1 MSKLDIFR
9 KEWLEVVFADKN
21 KNYGAYQL
29 RKSNGSNTSK
39 ALLYGSVVFL
49 VLFFAPKIYGLI
61 KGSISHE
68 DEQLKA
74 QEVVLAPPPP
84 VNPETPPP
92 PPVEP
97 PPPKVD
103 QVKMPPPI
111 VKPDEQVRDE
121 PPTVEK
127 LKEADPGQREIK
139 GDPTVSDNIV
149 ISTPVGNGPK
159 EQERAVV
166 EDNAVYDFVSIEK
179 QPEFPGGI
187 NKFYAYLS
195 KAIKYPAMA
204 QENNVQ
210 GKVFL
215 SFVVE
220 KDGKL
225 TDIQVTRGLGSGCD
239 EEAIRVLKASPRWVP
254 GVQNGK
260 PVRVKYNINV
270 NFTLSN

>member
-9 KEWLEVVFADKN
+9 KEWLEVVFTDKN

-29 RKSNGSNTSK
+29 RKSNGTNTTK
-39 ALLYGSVVFL
+39 ALLIGSVVFL
-49 VLFFAPKIYGLI
+49 VLFFSPKIYGLI
-61 KGSISHE
+61 KGSGDQE
-68 DEQLKA
+68 EEQMKA
-74 QEVVLAPPPP
+74 QEVVIAPPPP

-121 PPTVEK
+121 EPPTVEK
-127 LKEADPGQREIK
+127 LKEADPGQRDIK
-139 GDPTVSDNIV
+139 GDPTADIV
-149 ISTPVGNGPK
+149 IATPVGEGPK
-159 EQERAVV
+159 REAAVAV
-166 EDNAVYDFVSIEK
+166 DDNQVYDFVSIEK
-179 QPEFPGGI
+179 QPEFPGGLA
-187 NKFYAYLS
+187 KFYKYLGN
-195 KAIKYPAMA
+195 AIKYPPMA

-225 TDIQVTRGLGSGCD
+225 TDITVTRGLGSGTD
-239 EEAIRVLKASPRWVP
+239 EEAIRVLKASPRWNP
-254 GVQNGK
+254 GIQNGK

-270 NFTLSN
+270 NFTLN

>member
-21 KNYGAYQL
+21 KTYGAYQL
-29 RKSNGSNTSK
+29 RKTNGANTSK
-39 ALLYGSVVFL
+39 ALIIGSIIFL
-49 VLFFAPKIYGLI
+49 VLFFSPKIYSLI
-61 KGSISHE
+61 KGSMDHE

-74 QEVVLAPPPP
+74 QEVILAPPPP
-84 VNPETPPP
+84 VDPKTPPP

-97 PPPKVD
+97 PPPKID

-111 VKPDEQVRDE
+111 VKPDIEVRDE

-127 LKEADPGQREIK
+127 LKEADPGQRDIK
-139 GDPTVSDNIV
+139 GDPTAEINIAE
-149 ISTPVGNGPK
+149 PVGEGPK
-159 EQERAVV
+159 KEAAVAV
-166 EDNAVYDFVSIEK
+166 DDNKVYDFVSIEK
-179 QPEFPGGI
+179 QPEYPGGI
-187 NKFYAYLS
+187 AKFYKYLGG
-195 KAIKYPAMA
+195 AIKYPPMA

-225 TDIQVTRGLGSGCD
+225 TDIQVTRGLGSGTD
-239 EEAIRVLKASPRWVP
+239 EEAIRVLKASPRWNP
-254 GVQNGK
+254 GIQNGK

-270 NFTLSN
+270 NFTLN

>member
-9 KEWLEVVFADKN
+9 KEWLEVVFEDKN
-21 KNYGAYQL
+21 KSYGAYQL
-29 RKSNGSNTSK
+29 RKTNGANTTR
-39 ALLYGSVVFL
+39 ALIIGSIVFL
-49 VLFFAPKIYGLI
+49 ILFFTPKIYSLI
-61 KGSISHE
+61 KGSMDQQE
-68 DEQLKA
+68 EQVKA
-74 QEVVLAPPPP
+74 QEVILAPPPP

-111 VKPDEQVRDE
+111 VKPDIEVRDE

-127 LKEADPGQREIK
+127 LKEADPGQRDIK
-139 GDPTVSDNIV
+139 GDPTADIV
-149 ISTPVGNGPK
+149 IAEPVGEGPK
-159 EQERAVV
+159 REAAVAV
-166 EDNAVYDFVSIEK
+166 DDNKVYDFVSIEK

-187 NKFYAYLS
+187 SKFYGYLS
-195 KAIKYPAMA
+195 KAIKYPPMA

-225 TDIQVTRGLGSGCD
+225 TDITVTRGLGSGTD
-239 EEAIRVLKASPRWVP
+239 EEAIRVLKASPRWNP
-254 GVQNGK
+254 GIQNGK

-270 NFTLSN
+270 NFTLN

>member
-21 KNYGAYQL
+21 KTYGAYQL
-29 RKSNGSNTSK
+29 RKSNGANTSR
-39 ALLYGSVVFL
+39 ALIIGSIIFI
-49 VLFFAPKIYGLI
+49 VLFFSPKIYSLI
-61 KGSISHE
+61 KGSMDHE

-74 QEVVLAPPPP
+74 QEVILAPPPP
-84 VNPETPPP
+84 VDPKTPPP

-111 VKPDEQVRDE
+111 VKPDIEVRDE

-127 LKEADPGQREIK
+127 LKEADPGQRDIK
-139 GDPTVSDNIV
+139 GDPTAEINIAE
-149 ISTPVGNGPK
+149 PVGEGPK
-159 EQERAVV
+159 REAAVAV
-166 EDNAVYDFVSIEK
+166 DDNKVYDFVSIEK

-187 NKFYAYLS
+187 SKFYGYLS
-195 KAIKYPAMA
+195 KAIKYPPMA

-225 TDIQVTRGLGSGCD
+225 TDITVTRGLGSGTD
-239 EEAIRVLKASPRWVP
+239 EEAIRVLKASPRWNP
-254 GVQNGK
+254 GIQNGK

-270 NFTLSN
+270 NFTLN

>member
-9 KEWLEVVFADKN
+9 SEWLEVVFADKN
-21 KNYGAYQL
+21 KSYGAYQL
-29 RKSNGSNTSK
+29 RKTNGANTTR
-39 ALLYGSVVFL
+39 ALIIGSVIFL
-49 VLFFAPKIYGLI
+49 ILFFSPKIYSLI
-61 KGSISHE
+61 KGSIDNQ

-74 QEVVLAPPPP
+74 QEVIIAPPPP
-84 VNPETPPP
+84 VDPKTPPP

-121 PPTVEK
+121 EPPTVEK
-127 LKEADPGQREIK
+127 LKEADPGQRDIK
-139 GDPTVSDNIV
+139 GDPTADIQ
-149 ISTPVGNGPK
+149 IAEPVGEGPK
-159 EQERAVV
+159 RTEAVAV
-166 EDNAVYDFVSIEK
+166 DDNKVYDFVSIEK

-187 NKFYAYLS
+187 AKFYGYLG
-195 KAIKYPAMA
+195 KAIKYPPMA

-225 TDIQVTRGLGSGCD
+225 TDITVTRGLGSGTD
-239 EEAIRVLKASPRWVP
+239 EEAIRVLKASPRWNP
-254 GVQNGK
+254 GIQNGK

-270 NFTLSN
+270 NFTLN

>member
-21 KNYGAYQL
+21 KTYGAYQL
-29 RKSNGSNTSK
+29 RKSNGANTSR
-39 ALLYGSVVFL
+39 ALIIGSIIFI
-49 VLFFAPKIYGLI
+49 VLFFSPKIYSLI
-61 KGSISHE
+61 KGSMDHE

-74 QEVVLAPPPP
+74 QEVILAPPPP
-84 VNPETPPP
+84 VDPKTPPP

-97 PPPKVD
+97 PPPKID

-111 VKPDEQVRDE
+111 VKPDIEVRDE

-127 LKEADPGQREIK
+127 LKEADPGQRDIK
-139 GDPTVSDNIV
+139 GDPTADIV
-149 ISTPVGNGPK
+149 IAEPVGEGPK
-159 EQERAVV
+159 REAAVAV
-166 EDNAVYDFVSIEK
+166 DDNKVYDFVSIEK

-187 NKFYAYLS
+187 SKFYGYLS
-195 KAIKYPAMA
+195 KAIKYPPMA

-225 TDIQVTRGLGSGCD
+225 TDITVTRGLGSGTD
-239 EEAIRVLKASPRWVP
+239 EEAIRVLKASPRWNP
-254 GVQNGK
+254 GIQNGK

-270 NFTLSN
+270 NFTLN

>member
-21 KNYGAYQL
+21 KTYGAYQL
-29 RKSNGSNTSK
+29 RKSNGANTTK
-39 ALLYGSVVFL
+39 ALIIGSIIFL
-49 VLFFAPKIYGLI
+49 VLFFSPKIYSLI
-61 KGSISHE
+61 KGSMDQQE
-68 DEQLKA
+68 DQVKA
-74 QEVVLAPPPP
+74 QEVILAPPPP
-84 VNPETPPP
+84 VDPKTPPP

-111 VKPDEQVRDE
+111 VKPDIEVRDE

-127 LKEADPGQREIK
+127 LKEADPGQRDIK
-139 GDPTVSDNIV
+139 GDPTAEINIAE
-149 ISTPVGNGPK
+149 PVGEGPK
-159 EQERAVV
+159 REAAVAV
-166 EDNAVYDFVSIEK
+166 DDNKVYDFVSIEK

-187 NKFYAYLS
+187 AKFYGYLG
-195 KAIKYPAMA
+195 KAIKYPPMA

-225 TDIQVTRGLGSGCD
+225 TDITVTRGLGSGTD
-239 EEAIRVLKASPRWVP
+239 EEAIRVLKASPRWNP
-254 GVQNGK
+254 GIQNGK

-270 NFTLSN
+270 NFTLN

>member
-21 KNYGAYQL
+21 KTYGAYQL
-29 RKSNGSNTSK
+29 RKTNGANTSK
-39 ALLYGSVVFL
+39 ALIIGSIIFL
-49 VLFFAPKIYGLI
+49 VLFFSPKIYSLI
-61 KGSISHE
+61 KGSMDHE

-74 QEVVLAPPPP
+74 QEVILAPPPP
-84 VNPETPPP
+84 VDPKTPPP

-111 VKPDEQVRDE
+111 VKPDIEVRDE

-127 LKEADPGQREIK
+127 LKEADPGQRDIK
-139 GDPTVSDNIV
+139 GDPTAEINIAE
-149 ISTPVGNGPK
+149 PVGEGPK
-159 EQERAVV
+159 REAAVAV
-166 EDNAVYDFVSIEK
+166 DDNKVYDFVSIEK
-179 QPEFPGGI
+179 QPEYPGGI
-187 NKFYAYLS
+187 AKFYKYLGG
-195 KAIKYPAMA
+195 AIKYPPMA

-225 TDIQVTRGLGSGCD
+225 TDIQVTRGLGSGTD
-239 EEAIRVLKASPRWVP
+239 EEAIRVLKASPRWNP
-254 GVQNGK
+254 GIQNGK

-270 NFTLSN
+270 NFTLN

>member
-1 MSKLDIFR
+1 MSKLDILR
-9 KEWLEVVFADKN
+9 KEWLELVFDGKN
-21 KNYGAYQL
+21 KSYGAYQL
-29 RKSNGSNTSK
+29 RKTNASNTTK
-39 ALLYGSVVFL
+39 ALIFGSLIFL
-49 VLFFAPKIYGLI
+49 VIFFSPKIYGLI
-61 KGSISHE
+61 KGSLDQE
-68 DEQLKA
+68 EVQEKA
-74 QEVVLAPPPP
+74 QEVILAPPPP

-111 VKPDEQVRDE
+111 VKPDIEVRDE

-127 LKEADPGQREIK
+127 LKEADPGQRDIK
-139 GDPTVSDNIV
+139 GDPTADIV
-149 ISTPVGNGPK
+149 INEPVGEGPK
-159 EQERAVV
+159 REAAVAV
-166 EDNAVYDFVSIEK
+166 DDNQVYDFVSIEK
-179 QPEFPGGI
+179 QPEFPGGLP
-187 NKFYAYLS
+187 KFYKYLS
-195 KAIKYPAMA
+195 GAIKYPPMA

-225 TDIQVTRGLGSGCD
+225 TDITVTRGLGSGTD
-239 EEAIRVLKASPRWVP
+239 EEAIRVLKASPRWNP
-254 GVQNGK
+254 GIQNGK

-270 NFTLSN
+270 NFTLN

>member
-21 KNYGAYQL
+21 KAYGAYQL
-29 RKSNGSNTSK
+29 RKGSAGNTAK
-39 ALLYGSVVFL
+39 ALLWGSVVFL
-49 VLFFAPKIYGLI
+49 VMFFAPKIYSLI
-61 KGSISHE
+61 KGAIPE

-84 VNPETPPP
+84 VNPDTPPP

-111 VKPDEQVRDE
+111 VKPDIEVNEE

-127 LKEADPGQREIK
+127 LKEADPGQKDIK
-139 GDPTVSDNIV
+139 GDPTAEIR
-149 ISTPVGNGPK
+149 IAEPVGEGPK
-159 EQERAVV
+159 QEAAVAV
-166 EDNAVYDFVSIEK
+166 DDNKVYDFVSIEK
-179 QPEFPGGI
+179 VPDFPGGMK
-187 NKFYAYLS
+187 KFYEYLG
-195 KAIKYPAMA
+195 KAIKYPPMA

-220 KDGKL
+220 RNGEL
-225 TDIQVTRGLGSGCD
+225 TDISVIRGPGSGTN
-239 EEAIRVLKASPRWVP
+239 EEAVRVLKASPRWVP
-254 GVQNGK
+254 GIQNGK
-260 PVRVKYNINV
+260 PVRVKYNIQV
-270 NFTLSN
+270 NFTLQ

>member
-1 MSKLDIFR
+1 MSKLDILR
-9 KEWLEVVFADKN
+9 KEWIEVVFAEKN
-21 KNYGAYQL
+21 KAYGAYQL
-29 RKSNGSNTSK
+29 RKTNGANTTR
-39 ALLYGSVVFL
+39 ALVIGSIVFL
-49 VLFFAPKIYGLI
+49 LLFFSPKIYGLI
-61 KGSISHE
+61 KGSME
-68 DEQLKA
+68 QDEVIEKA
-74 QEVVLAPPPP
+74 KEVVIAPPPP

-111 VKPDEQVRDE
+111 VKPDNLVRDEE

-127 LKEADPGQREIK
+127 LKEADPGQRDIK
-139 GDPTVSDNIV
+139 GDPTADIV
-149 ISTPVGNGPK
+149 IAEPVGEGPK
-159 EQERAVV
+159 REAAVAV
-166 EDNAVYDFVSIEK
+166 DDNKVYDFVSIEK
-179 QPEFPGGI
+179 QPEYPGGI
-187 NKFYAYLS
+187 AKFYKYLGG
-195 KAIKYPAMA
+195 AIKYPPMA

-225 TDIQVTRGLGSGCD
+225 TDIQVTRGLGSGTD
-239 EEAIRVLKASPRWVP
+239 EEAIRVLKASPRWNP
-254 GVQNGK
+254 GIQNGK

-270 NFTLSN
+270 NFTLN

>member
-21 KNYGAYQL
+21 KTYGAYQL
-29 RKSNGSNTSK
+29 RKSNGANTSK
-39 ALLYGSVVFL
+39 ALIIGSIIFI
-49 VLFFAPKIYGLI
+49 VLFFSPKIYSLI
-61 KGSISHE
+61 KGSMDHE

-74 QEVVLAPPPP
+74 QEVILAPPPP
-84 VNPETPPP
+84 VDPKTPPP

-97 PPPKVD
+97 PPPKID

-111 VKPDEQVRDE
+111 VKPDIEVRDE

-127 LKEADPGQREIK
+127 LKEADPGQRDIK
-139 GDPTVSDNIV
+139 GDPTADIV
-149 ISTPVGNGPK
+149 IAEPVGEGPK
-159 EQERAVV
+159 REAAVAV
-166 EDNAVYDFVSIEK
+166 DDNKVYDFVSIEK

-187 NKFYAYLS
+187 SKFYGYLS
-195 KAIKYPAMA
+195 KAIKYPPMA

-225 TDIQVTRGLGSGCD
+225 TDITVTRGLGSGTD
-239 EEAIRVLKASPRWVP
+239 EEAIRVLKASPRWNP
-254 GVQNGK
+254 GIQNGK

-270 NFTLSN
+270 NFTLN

>member
-29 RKSNGSNTSK
+29 RKTNGANTTR
-39 ALLYGSVVFL
+39 ALIIGSVIFL
-49 VLFFAPKIYGLI
+49 VLFFSPKIYSLI
-61 KGSISHE
+61 KGSMDQQ

-74 QEVVLAPPPP
+74 QEVIISPPPP
-84 VNPETPPP
+84 VDPKTPPP

-111 VKPDEQVRDE
+111 VKPDIEVRDE

-127 LKEADPGQREIK
+127 LKEADPGQRDIK
-139 GDPTVSDNIV
+139 GDPTADIV
-149 ISTPVGNGPK
+149 IAEPVGEGPK
-159 EQERAVV
+159 REAAVAV
-166 EDNAVYDFVSIEK
+166 DDNKVYDFVSIEK

-187 NKFYAYLS
+187 SKFYGYLG
-195 KAIKYPAMA
+195 KAIKYPPMA

-225 TDIQVTRGLGSGCD
+225 TDITVTRGLGSGTD
-239 EEAIRVLKASPRWVP
+239 EEAIRVLKASPRWNP
-254 GVQNGK
+254 GIQNGK

-270 NFTLSN
+270 NFTLN

>member
-29 RKSNGSNTSK
+29 RKSNSANTTR
-39 ALLYGSVVFL
+39 ALIIGSVIFL
-49 VLFFAPKIYGLI
+49 VLFFSPKIYSLI
-61 KGSISHE
+61 KGSMDQQ
-68 DEQLKA
+68 DEHLKA
-74 QEVVLAPPPP
+74 QEVIISPPPP
-84 VNPETPPP
+84 VDPKTPPP

-111 VKPDEQVRDE
+111 VKPDIEVRDE

-127 LKEADPGQREIK
+127 LKEADPGQRDIK
-139 GDPTVSDNIV
+139 GDPTADIV
-149 ISTPVGNGPK
+149 IAEPVGEGPK
-159 EQERAVV
+159 REAAVAV
-166 EDNAVYDFVSIEK
+166 DDNKVYDFVSIEK

-187 NKFYAYLS
+187 SKFYGYLS
-195 KAIKYPAMA
+195 KAIKYPPMA

-225 TDIQVTRGLGSGCD
+225 TDITVTRGLGSGTD
-239 EEAIRVLKASPRWVP
+239 EEAIRVLKASPRWNP
-254 GVQNGK
+254 GIQNGK

-270 NFTLSN
+270 NFTLN

>member
-21 KNYGAYQL
+21 KSYGAYQL
-29 RKSNGSNTSK
+29 RKTNGANTTK
-39 ALLYGSVVFL
+39 ALIIGSIIFL
-49 VLFFAPKIYGLI
+49 VLFFSPKIYSLI
-61 KGSISHE
+61 KGSMDQP

-74 QEVVLAPPPP
+74 QEVILAPPPP
-84 VNPETPPP
+84 VDPKTPPP

-111 VKPDEQVRDE
+111 VKPDIEVRDE

-127 LKEADPGQREIK
+127 LKEADPGQRDIK
-139 GDPTVSDNIV
+139 GDPTADIV
-149 ISTPVGNGPK
+149 IAEPVGEGPK
-159 EQERAVV
+159 REAAVAV
-166 EDNAVYDFVSIEK
+166 DDNKVYDFVSIEK

-187 NKFYAYLS
+187 SKFYGYLS
-195 KAIKYPAMA
+195 KAIKYPPMA

-225 TDIQVTRGLGSGCD
+225 TDITVTRGLGSGTD
-239 EEAIRVLKASPRWVP
+239 EEAIRVLKASPRWNP
-254 GVQNGK
+254 GIQNGK

-270 NFTLSN
+270 NFTLN

>member
-9 KEWLEVVFADKN
+9 KEWLEVVFEDKN
-21 KNYGAYQL
+21 KSYGAYQL
-29 RKSNGSNTSK
+29 RKTNGANTTR
-39 ALLYGSVVFL
+39 ALIIGSIIFL
-49 VLFFAPKIYGLI
+49 ILFFSPKIYSLI
-61 KGSISHE
+61 KGSMDQPE
-68 DEQLKA
+68 EQVKA
-74 QEVVLAPPPP
+74 QEVILAPPPP

-111 VKPDEQVRDE
+111 VKPDIEVRDE

-127 LKEADPGQREIK
+127 LKEADPGQRDIK
-139 GDPTVSDNIV
+139 GDPTADIV
-149 ISTPVGNGPK
+149 INEPVGEGPK
-159 EQERAVV
+159 REAAVAV
-166 EDNAVYDFVSIEK
+166 DDNKVYDFVSIEK

-187 NKFYAYLS
+187 SKFYAYLGR
-195 KAIKYPAMA
+195 AIKYPPMA

-225 TDIQVTRGLGSGCD
+225 TDITVTRGLGSGTD
-239 EEAIRVLKASPRWVP
+239 EEAIRVLKASPRWNP
-254 GVQNGK
+254 GIQNGK

-270 NFTLSN
+270 NFTLN

>member
-29 RKSNGSNTSK
+29 RKSNGANTTK
-39 ALLYGSVVFL
+39 ALIIGSIIFL
-49 VLFFAPKIYGLI
+49 VLFFSPKIYSLI
-61 KGSISHE
+61 KGSMDQQE
-68 DEQLKA
+68 DQVKA
-74 QEVVLAPPPP
+74 QEVILAPPPP

-111 VKPDEQVRDE
+111 VKPDIEVRDE

-127 LKEADPGQREIK
+127 LKEADPGQRDIK
-139 GDPTVSDNIV
+139 GDPTAEINIAE
-149 ISTPVGNGPK
+149 PVGEGPK
-159 EQERAVV
+159 REAAVAV
-166 EDNAVYDFVSIEK
+166 DDNKVYDFVSIEK

-187 NKFYAYLS
+187 AKFYGYLG
-195 KAIKYPAMA
+195 KAIKYPPMA

-225 TDIQVTRGLGSGCD
+225 TDITVTRGLGSGTD
-239 EEAIRVLKASPRWVP
+239 EEAIRVLKASPRWNP
-254 GVQNGK
+254 GIQNGK

-270 NFTLSN
+270 NFTLN

>member
-21 KNYGAYQL
+21 KTYGAYQL
-29 RKSNGSNTSK
+29 RKSNGANTSK
-39 ALLYGSVVFL
+39 ALIIGSIIFI
-49 VLFFAPKIYGLI
+49 VLFFSPKIYSLI
-61 KGSISHE
+61 QGSMDQE

-74 QEVVLAPPPP
+74 QEVILAPPPP
-84 VNPETPPP
+84 VDPKTPPP

-111 VKPDEQVRDE
+111 VKPDIEVRDE

-127 LKEADPGQREIK
+127 LKEADPGQRDIK
-139 GDPTVSDNIV
+139 GDPTADIV
-149 ISTPVGNGPK
+149 IAEPVGEGPK
-159 EQERAVV
+159 REAAVAV
-166 EDNAVYDFVSIEK
+166 DDNKVYDFVSIEK

-187 NKFYAYLS
+187 SKFYGYLS
-195 KAIKYPAMA
+195 KAIKYPPMA
-204 QENNVQ
+204 RENNVQ

-225 TDIQVTRGLGSGCD
+225 TDITVTRGLGSGTD
-239 EEAIRVLKASPRWVP
+239 EEAIRVLKASPRWNP
-254 GVQNGK
+254 GIQNGK

-270 NFTLSN
+270 NFTLN

>member
-9 KEWLEVVFADKN
+9 SEWLEVVFADKN
-21 KNYGAYQL
+21 KSYGAYQL
-29 RKSNGSNTSK
+29 RKTNGANTTR
-39 ALLYGSVVFL
+39 ALIIGSVIFL
-49 VLFFAPKIYGLI
+49 ILFFSPKIYSLI
-61 KGSISHE
+61 KGSIDNQ

-74 QEVVLAPPPP
+74 QEVIIAPPPP
-84 VNPETPPP
+84 VDPKTPPP

-121 PPTVEK
+121 EPPTVEK
-127 LKEADPGQREIK
+127 LKEADPGQRDIK
-139 GDPTVSDNIV
+139 GDPTADIQ
-149 ISTPVGNGPK
+149 IAEPVGEGPK
-159 EQERAVV
+159 RTEAVAV
-166 EDNAVYDFVSIEK
+166 DDNKVYDFVSIEK
-179 QPEFPGGI
+179 QPEYPGGI
-187 NKFYAYLS
+187 AKFYGYLG
-195 KAIKYPAMA
+195 KAIKYPPMA

-225 TDIQVTRGLGSGCD
+225 TDITVTRGLGSGTD
-239 EEAIRVLKASPRWVP
+239 EEAIRVLKASPRWNP
-254 GVQNGK
+254 GIQNGK

-270 NFTLSN
+270 NFTLN

>member
-9 KEWLEVVFADKN
+9 KEWLDVVFAEKN
-21 KNYGAYQL
+21 KSYGAYQL
-29 RKSNGSNTSK
+29 RKTNGSDTTR
-39 ALLYGSVVFL
+39 ALVIGSFFFLLVFFSPKLYS
-49 VLFFAPKIYGLI
+49 LI
-61 KGSISHE
+61 KGSFTKEEVIE
-68 DEQLKA
+68 KA

-84 VNPETPPP
+84 VDPKTPPP

-127 LKEADPGQREIK
+127 LKTVDPGQREIK
-139 GDPTVSDNIV
+139 GDPTAPDDIV
-149 ISTPVGNGPK
+149 ISTAVGNGPRTEEK
-159 EQERAVV
+159 VAV
-166 EDNAVYDFVSIEK
+166 EDNQVYDFVSIEK

-187 NKFYAYLS
+187 NKFYAYVGKNL
-195 KAIKYPAMA
+195 KYPSMA
-204 QENNVQ
+204 VENNVQ

-225 TDIQVTRGLGSGCD
+225 TDITVTRGLGSGTD
-239 EEAIRVLKASPRWVP
+239 EEAVRVLKSSPRWTP
-254 GVQNGK
+254 GIQNGK
-260 PVRVKYNINV
+260 PVRVKYNINI
-270 NFTLSN
+270 NFTLQN

>member
-21 KNYGAYQL
+21 KSYGAYQL
-29 RKSNGSNTSK
+29 RKTNGANTTR
-39 ALLYGSVVFL
+39 ALIIGSVVFL
-49 VLFFAPKIYGLI
+49 VLFFSPKIYSLI
-61 KGSISHE
+61 SGSMEHE

-74 QEVVLAPPPP
+74 QEVILAPPPP
-84 VNPETPPP
+84 VDPKTPPP

-97 PPPKVD
+97 PPPKID

-111 VKPDEQVRDE
+111 VKPDIEVRDE

-127 LKEADPGQREIK
+127 LKEADPGQRDIK
-139 GDPTVSDNIV
+139 GDPTADIV
-149 ISTPVGNGPK
+149 IAEPVGEGPK
-159 EQERAVV
+159 REAAVAV
-166 EDNAVYDFVSIEK
+166 DDNKVYDFVSIEK

-187 NKFYAYLS
+187 AKFYGYLS
-195 KAIKYPAMA
+195 KAIQYPPMA

-225 TDIQVTRGLGSGCD
+225 TDITVTRGLGSGTD
-239 EEAIRVLKASPRWVP
+239 QEAIRVLKASPRWNP
-254 GVQNGK
+254 GIQNGK

-270 NFTLSN
+270 NFTLN

>member
-21 KNYGAYQL
+21 KSYGAYQL
-29 RKSNGSNTSK
+29 RKTNGANTTK
-39 ALLYGSVVFL
+39 ALIIGSIIFL
-49 VLFFAPKIYGLI
+49 VLFFSPKIYSLI
-61 KGSISHE
+61 KGSMDQP

-74 QEVVLAPPPP
+74 QEVILAPPPP
-84 VNPETPPP
+84 VDPKTPPP

-111 VKPDEQVRDE
+111 VKPDIEVRDE

-127 LKEADPGQREIK
+127 LKEADPGQRDIK
-139 GDPTVSDNIV
+139 GDPTAEINIAE
-149 ISTPVGNGPK
+149 PVGEGPK
-159 EQERAVV
+159 REAAVAV
-166 EDNAVYDFVSIEK
+166 DDNKVYDFVSIEK

-187 NKFYAYLS
+187 SKFYGYLS
-195 KAIKYPAMA
+195 KAIKYPPMA

-225 TDIQVTRGLGSGCD
+225 TDITVTRGLGSGTD
-239 EEAIRVLKASPRWVP
+239 EEAIRVLKASPRWNP
-254 GVQNGK
+254 GIQNGK

-270 NFTLSN
+270 NFTLN

>member
-9 KEWLEVVFADKN
+9 KEWLEVVFEDKN
-21 KNYGAYQL
+21 KSYGAYQL
-29 RKSNGSNTSK
+29 RKTNGNTTTR
-39 ALLYGSVVFL
+39 ALIIGSIVFL
-49 VLFFAPKIYGLI
+49 ILFFSPKIYSLI
-61 KGSISHE
+61 KGSMDQQE
-68 DEQLKA
+68 EQVKA
-74 QEVVLAPPPP
+74 QEVILAPPPP

-111 VKPDEQVRDE
+111 VKPDIEVRDE

-127 LKEADPGQREIK
+127 LKEADPGQRDIK
-139 GDPTVSDNIV
+139 GDPTADIV
-149 ISTPVGNGPK
+149 IAEPVGEGPK
-159 EQERAVV
+159 REAAVAV
-166 EDNAVYDFVSIEK
+166 DDNKVYDFVSIEK

-187 NKFYAYLS
+187 SKFYGYLS
-195 KAIKYPAMA
+195 KAIKYPPMA

-225 TDIQVTRGLGSGCD
+225 TDITVTRGLGSGTD
-239 EEAIRVLKASPRWVP
+239 EEAIRVLKASPRWNP
-254 GVQNGK
+254 GIQNGK

-270 NFTLSN
+270 NFTLN

>member
-21 KNYGAYQL
+21 KTYGAYQL
-29 RKSNGSNTSK
+29 RKSNGANTSR
-39 ALLYGSVVFL
+39 ALIIGSIIFI
-49 VLFFAPKIYGLI
+49 VLFFSPKIYSLI
-61 KGSISHE
+61 KGSMDHE

-74 QEVVLAPPPP
+74 QEVILAPPAP
-84 VNPETPPP
+84 VDPKTPPP

-111 VKPDEQVRDE
+111 VKPDIEVHDE

-127 LKEADPGQREIK
+127 LKEADPGQRDIK
-139 GDPTVSDNIV
+139 GDPTAEINIAE
-149 ISTPVGNGPK
+149 PVGEGPK
-159 EQERAVV
+159 KEAAVAV
-166 EDNAVYDFVSIEK
+166 DDNKVYDFVSIEK
-179 QPEFPGGI
+179 QPEYPGGI
-187 NKFYAYLS
+187 AKFYKYLGG
-195 KAIKYPAMA
+195 AIKYPPMA

-225 TDIQVTRGLGSGCD
+225 TDIQVTRGLGSGTD
-239 EEAIRVLKASPRWVP
+239 EEAIRVLKASPRWNP
-254 GVQNGK
+254 GIQNGK

-270 NFTLSN
+270 NFTLN

>member
-29 RKSNGSNTSK
+29 RKTNGSNTTK
-39 ALLYGSVVFL
+39 ALIIGSIIFL
-49 VLFFAPKIYGLI
+49 VLFFSPKIYSLI
-61 KGSISHE
+61 KGSIDTQ

-74 QEVVLAPPPP
+74 QEVIIAPPPP
-84 VNPETPPP
+84 VDPKTPPP

-103 QVKMPPPI
+103 QVKMPPAI
-111 VKPDEQVRDE
+111 VKPDNLVRDEE

-127 LKEADPGQREIK
+127 LKEADPGQRDIK
-139 GDPTVSDNIV
+139 GDPTADIV
-149 ISTPVGNGPK
+149 IAEPVGEGPK
-159 EQERAVV
+159 REAAVAV
-166 EDNAVYDFVSIEK
+166 DDNKVYDFVSIEK
-179 QPEFPGGI
+179 QPGFPGGMP
-187 NKFYAYLS
+187 KFYSYLS
-195 KAIKYPAMA
+195 KAIKYPPMA

-225 TDIQVTRGLGSGCD
+225 TDIQVTRGLGSGTD
-239 EEAIRVLKASPRWVP
+239 EEAVRVLKASPRWDP
-254 GVQNGK
+254 GIQNGK
-260 PVRVKYNINV
+260 PVRVKFNINV
-270 NFTLSN
+270 NFTLN

>member
-29 RKSNGSNTSK
+29 RKTNGANTTK
-39 ALLYGSVVFL
+39 ALIIGSIIFL
-49 VLFFAPKIYGLI
+49 VLFFSPKIYSLI
-61 KGSISHE
+61 KGSMDQQE
-68 DEQLKA
+68 DQVKA
-74 QEVVLAPPPP
+74 QEVILAPPPP
-84 VNPETPPP
+84 VDPKTPPP

-111 VKPDEQVRDE
+111 VKPDIEVRDE

-127 LKEADPGQREIK
+127 LKEADPGQRDIK
-139 GDPTVSDNIV
+139 GDPTADIV
-149 ISTPVGNGPK
+149 IAEPVGEGPK
-159 EQERAVV
+159 REAAVAV
-166 EDNAVYDFVSIEK
+166 DDNKVYDFVSIEK

-187 NKFYAYLS
+187 AKFYGYLG
-195 KAIKYPAMA
+195 KAIKYPPMA

-225 TDIQVTRGLGSGCD
+225 TDITVTRGLGSGTD
-239 EEAIRVLKASPRWVP
+239 EEAIRVLKASPRWNP
-254 GVQNGK
+254 GIQNGK

-270 NFTLSN
+270 NFTLN

>member
-29 RKSNGSNTSK
+29 RKSNGANTTK
-39 ALLYGSVVFL
+39 ALIIGSIIFL
-49 VLFFAPKIYGLI
+49 VLFFSPKIYSLI
-61 KGSISHE
+61 KGSMDQQE
-68 DEQLKA
+68 DQVKA
-74 QEVVLAPPPP
+74 QEVILAPPPP
-84 VNPETPPP
+84 VDPKTPPP

-111 VKPDEQVRDE
+111 VKPDIEVRDE

-127 LKEADPGQREIK
+127 LKEADPGQRDIK
-139 GDPTVSDNIV
+139 GDPTAEINIAE
-149 ISTPVGNGPK
+149 PVGEGPK
-159 EQERAVV
+159 REAAVAV
-166 EDNAVYDFVSIEK
+166 DDNKVYDFVSIEK

-187 NKFYAYLS
+187 AKFYGYLG
-195 KAIKYPAMA
+195 KAIKYPPMA

-225 TDIQVTRGLGSGCD
+225 TDITVTRGLGSGTD
-239 EEAIRVLKASPRWVP
+239 EEAIRVLKASPRWNP
-254 GVQNGK
+254 GIQNGK

-270 NFTLSN
+270 NFTLN

>member
-21 KNYGAYQL
+21 KSYGAYQL
-29 RKSNGSNTSK
+29 RKSNAANTSK
-39 ALLYGSVVFL
+39 ALVIGSIVFL

-61 KGSISHE
+61 EGSIAQ
-68 DEQLKA
+68 DAEQEKA

-111 VKPDEQVRDE
+111 VKPDNEVRDE

-127 LKEADPGQREIK
+127 LKQADPGQREIK
-139 GDPTVSDNIV
+139 GDPNQSDLVV
-149 ISTPVGNGPK
+149 IGPVGEGPK
-159 EQERAVV
+159 REEAVAV
-166 EDNAVYDFVSIEK
+166 EDNTVYDFVSIEK
-179 QPEFPGGI
+179 QPDFPGGMA
-187 NKFYAYLS
+187 KFYSYVGKSL
-195 KAIKYPAMA
+195 KYPSMA
-204 QENNVQ
+204 VENNVQ

-225 TDIQVTRGLGSGCD
+225 TDIVVTRGIGSGCD
-239 EEAIRVLKASPRWVP
+239 EEAVRVLKSSPRWTP
-254 GVQNGK
+254 GIQNGK
-260 PVRVKYNINV
+260 PVRVKYNINI
-270 NFTLSN
+270 NFTLAN

>member
-29 RKSNGSNTSK
+29 RKGSPANTTR
-39 ALLYGSVVFL
+39 ALVIGSAIFL
-49 VLFFAPKIYGLI
+49 FLFFAPKVYSLI
-61 KGSISHE
+61 KGAIPQE
-68 DEQLKA
+68 EQLKA
-74 QEVVLAPPPP
+74 QEIIVAQPPP
-84 VNPETPPP
+84 VDPKTPPP

-97 PPPKVD
+97 PPPKTD

-111 VKPDEQVRDE
+111 VKPDIEVQDE

-127 LKEADPGQREIK
+127 LKEADPGQKDIK
-139 GDPTVSDNIV
+139 GDPTADIV
-149 ISTPVGNGPK
+149 IAEPVGEGPK
-159 EQERAVV
+159 REAAVAV
-166 EDNAVYDFVSIEK
+166 DDNKVYDFVSIEK
-179 QPEFPGGI
+179 QPEYPGGLP
-187 NKFYAYLS
+187 KFYAYLS
-195 KAIKYPAMA
+195 KAIKYPPMA

-220 KDGKL
+220 RDGKL
-225 TDIQVTRGLGSGCD
+225 TDIQVTRGLGSGTD
-239 EEAIRVLKASPRWVP
+239 EEAIRVLKASPRWIP
-254 GVQNGK
+254 GIQNGK

-270 NFTLSN
+270 NFTLN

>member
-29 RKSNGSNTSK
+29 RKSNGANTSR
-39 ALLYGSVVFL
+39 ALIIGSIIFI
-49 VLFFAPKIYGLI
+49 VLFFSPKIYSLI
-61 KGSISHE
+61 KGSMEHE

-74 QEVVLAPPPP
+74 QEVILAPPPP
-84 VNPETPPP
+84 VDPKTPPP

-111 VKPDEQVRDE
+111 VKPDIEVRDE

-127 LKEADPGQREIK
+127 LKEADPGQRDIK
-139 GDPTVSDNIV
+139 GDPTADIV
-149 ISTPVGNGPK
+149 IAEPVGEGPK
-159 EQERAVV
+159 REAAVAV
-166 EDNAVYDFVSIEK
+166 DDNKVYDFVSIEK

-187 NKFYAYLS
+187 SKFYGYLS
-195 KAIKYPAMA
+195 KAIKYPPMA

-225 TDIQVTRGLGSGCD
+225 TDITVTRGLGSGTD
-239 EEAIRVLKASPRWVP
+239 EEAIRVLKASPRWNP
-254 GVQNGK
+254 GIQNGK

-270 NFTLSN
+270 NFTLN

>member
-21 KNYGAYQL
+21 KTYGAYQL
-29 RKSNGSNTSK
+29 RKSNGANTSK
-39 ALLYGSVVFL
+39 ALIIGSIIFI
-49 VLFFAPKIYGLI
+49 VLFFSPKIYSLI
-61 KGSISHE
+61 KGSMDHE

-74 QEVVLAPPPP
+74 QEVIIAPPPP
-84 VNPETPPP
+84 VDPKTPPP

-111 VKPDEQVRDE
+111 VKPDIEVRDE

-127 LKEADPGQREIK
+127 LKEADPGQRDIK
-139 GDPTVSDNIV
+139 GDPTADIV
-149 ISTPVGNGPK
+149 IAEPVGEGPK
-159 EQERAVV
+159 REAAVAV
-166 EDNAVYDFVSIEK
+166 DDNKVYDFVSIEK

-187 NKFYAYLS
+187 SKFYGYLS
-195 KAIKYPAMA
+195 KAIKYPPMA

-225 TDIQVTRGLGSGCD
+225 TDITVTRGLGSGTD
-239 EEAIRVLKASPRWVP
+239 EEAIRVLKASPRWNP
-254 GVQNGK
+254 GIQNGK

-270 NFTLSN
+270 NFTLN

>member
-29 RKSNGSNTSK
+29 RKTNGANTTK
-39 ALLYGSVVFL
+39 ALIIGSIIFL
-49 VLFFAPKIYGLI
+49 VLFFSPKIYSLI
-61 KGSISHE
+61 KGSMDQQE
-68 DEQLKA
+68 DQVKA
-74 QEVVLAPPPP
+74 QEVILAPPPP
-84 VNPETPPP
+84 VDPKTPPP

-111 VKPDEQVRDE
+111 VKPDIEVRDE

-127 LKEADPGQREIK
+127 LKEADPGQRDIK
-139 GDPTVSDNIV
+139 GDPTAEINIAE
-149 ISTPVGNGPK
+149 PVGEGPK
-159 EQERAVV
+159 REAAVAV
-166 EDNAVYDFVSIEK
+166 DDNKVYDFVSIEK

-187 NKFYAYLS
+187 AKFYGYLG
-195 KAIKYPAMA
+195 KAIKYPPMA

-225 TDIQVTRGLGSGCD
+225 TDITVTRGLGSGTD
-239 EEAIRVLKASPRWVP
+239 EEAIRVLKASPRWNP
-254 GVQNGK
+254 GIQNGK

-270 NFTLSN
+270 NFTLN

>member
-21 KNYGAYQL
+21 KTYGAYQL
-29 RKSNGSNTSK
+29 RKSNGANTSK
-39 ALLYGSVVFL
+39 ALIIGSIIFI
-49 VLFFAPKIYGLI
+49 VLFFSPKIYSLI
-61 KGSISHE
+61 KGSMDHE

-74 QEVVLAPPPP
+74 QEVILAPPPP
-84 VNPETPPP
+84 VDPKTPPP

-111 VKPDEQVRDE
+111 VKPDIEVRDE

-127 LKEADPGQREIK
+127 LKEADPGQRDIK
-139 GDPTVSDNIV
+139 GDPTADIV
-149 ISTPVGNGPK
+149 IAEPVGEGPK
-159 EQERAVV
+159 REAAVAV
-166 EDNAVYDFVSIEK
+166 DDNKVYDFVSIEK

-187 NKFYAYLS
+187 SKFYGYLS
-195 KAIKYPAMA
+195 KAIKYPPMA

-225 TDIQVTRGLGSGCD
+225 TDITVTRGLGSGTD
-239 EEAIRVLKASPRWVP
+239 EEAIRVLKASPRWNP
-254 GVQNGK
+254 GIQNGK

-270 NFTLSN
+270 NFTLN

>member
-29 RKSNGSNTSK
+29 RKSSPANTTRALVIGS
-39 ALLYGSVVFL
+39 AIFL
-49 VLFFAPKIYGLI
+49 FLFFAPKVYSLI
-61 KGSISHE
+61 KGAIPQE
-68 DEQLKA
+68 EQLKA
-74 QEVVLAPPPP
+74 QEIIVAQPPP
-84 VNPETPPP
+84 VDPKTPPP

-97 PPPKVD
+97 PPPKTD

-111 VKPDEQVRDE
+111 VKPDIEVQDE

-127 LKEADPGQREIK
+127 LKEADPGQKDIK
-139 GDPTVSDNIV
+139 GDPTADIV
-149 ISTPVGNGPK
+149 IAEPVGEGPK
-159 EQERAVV
+159 REAAVAV
-166 EDNAVYDFVSIEK
+166 DDNKVYDFVSIEK
-179 QPEFPGGI
+179 QPEYPGGLP
-187 NKFYAYLS
+187 KFYAYLS
-195 KAIKYPAMA
+195 KAIKYPPMA

-220 KDGKL
+220 RDGKL
-225 TDIQVTRGLGSGCD
+225 TDIQVTRGLGSGTD
-239 EEAIRVLKASPRWVP
+239 EEAIRVLKASPRWIP
-254 GVQNGK
+254 GIQNGK

-270 NFTLSN
+270 NFTLN